1 MPVRR
6 VSSVLCSVAMAV
18 LVCAATS
25 SAQSPVPQ
33 RIVSLA
39 PSITEVLFE
48 AGLGPRV
55 VGVTSYC
62 RFPRRVLALPKVGGG
77 TSRQAMRPSSH
88 CSPIWW

>member
-1 MPVRR
+1 MPAHR
-6 VSSVLCSVAMAV
+6 VSSVLCRVVVAV
-18 LVCAATS
+18 LISATTN
-25 SAQSPVPQ
+25 SAQSLIPQ